1 MREIKIPI
9 TTNRIKIPIGR
20 VSENLVTQ
28 VIFDCGAWVET
39 YGQGD
44 AELIHKRSGDSIGYR
59 CLQATQED
67 EILTWTVTNDDTGYQ
82 GLGQLQVR
90 WYVDD
95 ALKQSAVYTTEVLP
109 SLTASEDE
117 PAEVRS
123 ALDLLLQAV
132 EDIDVE
138 QAVSDYLDEHP
149 IEAPV
154 TSVNEQQGDVV
165 ITAESL
171 GALTEHQDISGK
183 ADKSSLSAVATSGSY
198 NDLSNKPTIPT
209 KTSDLTNDSGF
220 LTQHQDISGKAD
232 KADLATVATSGSYND
247 LSNKPSIPTKT
258 SDITN
263 DSGFVTQEDV
273 KEQILSDDYTEEK
286 VPYLYREAPYS
297 VASVEESIVG
307 GTVGWNQMVQ
317 NPTVFS
323 LSTKELSQGTV
334 ITSGHKCLVMLS
346 SKVVDSS
353 VSSSVFLYVKQAGER
368 VVNGL
373 SLFNPSLKTAS
384 IWASTANTVADGRVN
399 TDNSVWIYISNAT
412 NVTDKA
418 FNFIDLTTLFGST
431 IADYIYSLEQS
442 TAGAGVAKLKEW
454 GFFTE
459 DYYEYCEP
467 TLKSVEGLQSKVT
480 RDADDNIIAT
490 YPLDSTLTL
499 RGIPKLDS
507 SNNLYYDGDT
517 YESDGTVSRR
527 FAERAYQSGDE
538 SLADAITD
546 GTTTVVKLA
555 TSTTETAQPYLN
567 PQIVGDTEEWVTT
580 GIVPVGHETKCYAGT
595 MNLINSKADKA
606 TTYTKTEVD
615 TALSAKAGTATA
627 TTSANGLMSS
637 TDKGRL
643 DDLYAD
649 YSSALTALGVI

>member
-431 IADYIYSLEQS
+431 IADYIYSREQS

>member
-1 MREIKIPI
+1 MRRIEIPI
-9 TTNRIKIPIGR
+9 TTNRIKIPLGR

-28 VIFDCGAWVET
+28 VVFDCGAWAET
-39 YGQGD
+39 YGHGD

-59 CLQATQED
+59 CLQAVQED

-95 ALKQSAVYTTEVLP
+95 ALKQSAVYTTETLP

-117 PAEVRS
+117 PAEVKS

-138 QAVSDYLDEHP
+138 QAVSDYFDEHP
-149 IEAPV
+149 IEVPV
-154 TSVNEQQGDVV
+154 TSVNGQQGDVV
-165 ITAESL
+165 ITAQSL

-183 ADKSSLSAVATSGSY
+183 ANT
-198 NDLSNKPTIPT
+198 
-209 KTSDLTNDSGF
+209 
-220 LTQHQDISGKAD
+220 
-232 KADLATVATSGSYND
+232 ADLASVAISGSYND

-263 DSGFVTQEDV
+263 DSGFVTLEDV

-286 VPYLYREAPYS
+286 VPYLYRETPYS
-297 VASVEESIVG
+297 VASVEEKIVG
-307 GTVGWNQMVQ
+307 GTVVWNQLIDPNTSVTILKSETRSKSSALQ
-317 NPTVFS
+317 
-323 LSTKELSQGTV
+323 QGSGV
-334 ITSGHKCLVMLS
+334 IDGHKYFYSADFSNVANVSGRAYVQLIARIDGVN
-346 SKVVDSS
+346 KVVVNVQRTSS
-353 VSSSVFLYVKQAGER
+353 GREQTIFSSAYTAT
-368 VVNGL
+368 
-373 SLFNPSLKTAS
+373 SLGTTSATDGNLWLFYAVPNTE
-384 IWASTANTVADGRVN
+384 AN
-399 TDNSVWIYISNAT
+399 NAT
-412 NVTDKA
+412 FTVSEMQL
-418 FNFIDLTTLFGST
+418 IDLTTMFGST

-454 GFFTE
+454 GLFIE

-480 RDADDNIIAT
+480 RDTDENIIAT

-499 RGIPKLDS
+499 RGVSKLDS
-507 SNNLYYDGDT
+507 NNNLYYDGDV
-517 YESDGTVSRR
+517 YSADGSVSRR
-527 FAERAYQSGDE
+527 FTERAYQSGDE
-538 SLADAITD
+538 SLVDAITD
-546 GTTTVVKLA
+546 GTTTVVKLS
-555 TSTTETAQPYLN
+555 TPTTETAQPFHN
-567 PQIVGDTEEWVTT
+567 PQIVGDTEEFVTT
-580 GIVPVGHETKCYAGT
+580 GLVPVGHSTKYYEGT

-615 TALSAKAGTATA
+615 TALSAKAGTAVA

-649 YSSALTALGVI
+649 YSSALTALGVN

>member
-1 MREIKIPI
+1 MRRIEIPI
-9 TTNRIKIPIGR
+9 TTSRIKIPLGR

-28 VIFDCGAWVET
+28 VVFDCGAWVEL

-59 CLQATQED
+59 CLQTTQED

-90 WYVDD
+90 WYVGD
-95 ALKQSAVYTTEVLP
+95 ALKQSAVYTTETLS

-165 ITAESL
+165 ITAQSL

-220 LTQHQDISGKAD
+220 LTQHQSLAGYATEQWVGQQGFLTSYTETDPTVPAWAKASTKPSYTASEVGALPNTTVIPTKTSDLTNDSGFLTQHQDISGKAD
-232 KADLATVATSGSYND
+232 KATTLSGYG
-247 LSNKPSIPTKT
+247 
-258 SDITN
+258 ITN
-263 DSGFVTQEDV
+263 
-273 KEQILSDDYTEEK
+273 
-286 VPYLYREAPYS
+286 A
-297 VASVEESIVG
+297 
-307 GTVGWNQMVQ
+307 
-317 NPTVFS
+317 
-323 LSTKELSQGTV
+323 
-334 ITSGHKCLVMLS
+334 
-346 SKVVDSS
+346 
-353 VSSSVFLYVKQAGER
+353 
-368 VVNGL
+368 
-373 SLFNPSLKTAS
+373 
-384 IWASTANTVADGRVN
+384 
-399 TDNSVWIYISNAT
+399 
-412 NVTDKA
+412 
-418 FNFIDLTTLFGST
+418 
-431 IADYIYSLEQS
+431 
-442 TAGAGVAKLKEW
+442 
-454 GFFTE
+454 
-459 DYYEYCEP
+459 
-467 TLKSVEGLQSKVT
+467 
-480 RDADDNIIAT
+480 
-490 YPLDSTLTL
+490 
-499 RGIPKLDS
+499 
-507 SNNLYYDGDT
+507 
-517 YESDGTVSRR
+517 
-527 FAERAYQSGDE
+527 
-538 SLADAITD
+538 
-546 GTTTVVKLA
+546 
-555 TSTTETAQPYLN
+555 
-567 PQIVGDTEEWVTT
+567 
-580 GIVPVGHETKCYAGT
+580 
-595 MNLINSKADKA
+595 
-606 TTYTKTEVD
+606 YTKSEMD
-615 TALSAKAGTATA
+615 TALSAKAGTAVA

>member
-323 LSTKELSQGTV
+323 LSSKELSQGTV